1 MNHRVGV
8 NVRGGSETV
17 QYYASV
23 NYVRDQGMLKT
34 DRLNQFEVNIKNSTL
49 SSRINLNVNLS
60 SGIRMLVYTNI
71 NYDKYHGPRSEV
83 QTAYA
88 YAFNASPVNFAP
100 TYPGDFEHGWPHLRF
115 GSVRKR

>member
-1 MNHRVGV
+1 
-8 NVRGGSETV
+8 
-17 QYYASV
+17 
-23 NYVRDQGMLKT
+23 
-34 DRLNQFEVNIKNSTL
+34 
-49 SSRINLNVNLS
+49 
-60 SGIRMLVYTNI
+60 MLVYTNI

-115 GSVRKR
+115 GSVRKGDGVALNPYAQIQSGYQDRSRYSADD

>member
-1 MNHRVGV
+1 
-8 NVRGGSETV
+8 
-17 QYYASV
+17 
-23 NYVRDQGMLKT
+23 
-34 DRLNQFEVNIKNSTL
+34 
-49 SSRINLNVNLS
+49 
-60 SGIRMLVYTNI
+60 MLVYTNI

-115 GSVRKR
+115 GSVRKGNGVCPNPYAQIQSGYQDRSRYSATTKLEYIHNLSGLVKGLELRASASLSKTGTR